1 MSGHSKWHNIQAK
14 KGKADAQRGAVFT
27 KIGREI
33 AIAVREGGANPE
45 SNGKLRDIIAK
56 AKANNMPNDNIQR
69 SIKKA
74 SGELSNV
81 VYEEI
86 TYEGYAPGGVA
97 VIVDCISDN
106 RNRTASDVRHCFAK
120 YGGNLG
126 TTGSVGFMFD
136 ERGVLVVER
145 EPGTDEDEMMMTA
158 LDAGAE
164 DVKVDDDVFEI
175 LTAPNDF
182 STVRE
187 NLEKQGITFLSAEV
201 AKIPQNTVA
210 VTDPD
215 TVLKIQKMLDLL
227 EENDDVQNV
236 FHNADLPDDDSRRVI
251 VLQCFSP
258 VPGTEPI
265 SGQPGIGLFFPV
277 NKRRKRA

>member
-97 VIVDCISDN
+97 VIVDTISDN

-120 YGGNLG
+120 YGGNMG

-136 ERGVLVVER
+136 TRGVLVVER
-145 EPGTDEDEMMMTA
+145 TPGMDEDELMMMA

-164 DVKVDDDVFEI
+164 DVRPDEDVVEI
-175 LTAPNDF
+175 LTDPNEF
-182 STVRE
+182 GKVRE
-187 NLEKQGITFLSAEV
+187 ALEQQGLTFLSAEV
-201 AKIPQNTVA
+201 QKIPQNTVA
-210 VTDPD
+210 VTDPE
-215 TVLKIQKMLDLL
+215 TIEKIQKMLDLL

-236 FHNADLPDDDSRRVI
+236 YHNADLPDEEDD
-251 VLQCFSP
+251 
-258 VPGTEPI
+258 ED
-265 SGQPGIGLFFPV
+265 
-277 NKRRKRA
+277 

>member
-97 VIVDCISDN
+97 VIVDTISDN

-136 ERGVLVVER
+136 ERGVLVIER
-145 EPGTDEDEMMMTA
+145 EPGSDEDEMMMIA

-164 DVKVDDDVFEI
+164 DVKVDEDVFEI

-187 NLEKQGITFLSAEV
+187 NLEKQGYSFLSAEV
-201 AKIPQNTVA
+201 QKIPQNTVA

-236 FHNADLPDDDSRRVI
+236 FHNADLPDEDEEED
-251 VLQCFSP
+251 
-258 VPGTEPI
+258 
-265 SGQPGIGLFFPV
+265 
-277 NKRRKRA
+277 

>member
-136 ERGVLVVER
+136 ERGVLVIEKA
-145 EPGTDEDEMMMTA
+145 PGSDEDEMMMAA

-164 DVKVDDDVFEI
+164 DVNVEEDVYEI

-182 STVRE
+182 SAVRE
-187 NLEKQGITFLSAEV
+187 KLEQQGFTFLSAEV
-201 AKIPQNTVA
+201 QKIPQNTVA

-215 TVLKIQKMLDLL
+215 TILKIQKMLDLL

-236 FHNADLPDDDSRRVI
+236 VHNADLPEED
-251 VLQCFSP
+251 
-258 VPGTEPI
+258 EEE
-265 SGQPGIGLFFPV
+265 
-277 NKRRKRA
+277 

>member
-45 SNGKLRDIIAK
+45 SNGKLRDVIAK

-81 VYEEI
+81 IYEEI

-97 VIVDCISDN
+97 VIVDTISDN
-106 RNRTASDVRHCFAK
+106 RNRTASDIRHCFAK

-136 ERGVLVVER
+136 TRGVLVVER
-145 EPGTDEDEMMMTA
+145 QPGMDEDEMTMIA

-164 DVKVDDDVFEI
+164 DLKADDDVFEI
-175 LTAPNDF
+175 WTDPNEF
-182 STVRE
+182 SAVRE
-187 NLEKQGITFLSAEV
+187 ALEKQGLTFISADV
-201 AKIPQNTVA
+201 QKIPQNTVA
-210 VTDPD
+210 IADPD
-215 TVLKIQKMLDLL
+215 TLDKIQKMLDLL
-227 EENDDVQNV
+227 EESDDVQNV
-236 FHNADLPDDDSRRVI
+236 YHNAELPEEEDDED
-251 VLQCFSP
+251 
-258 VPGTEPI
+258 
-265 SGQPGIGLFFPV
+265 
-277 NKRRKRA
+277 

>member
-1 MSGHSKWHNIQAK
+1 MSGHSMWHNIQAK

-136 ERGVLVVER
+136 ERGVLVVEKT
-145 EPGTDEDEMMMTA
+145 PGSDEDEMMMTA

-164 DVKVDDDVFEI
+164 DVNVEEDVYEI

-182 STVRE
+182 SAVRE
-187 NLEKQGITFLSAEV
+187 KLEQQGLTFLSAEV
-201 AKIPQNTVA
+201 QKIPQNTVA

-215 TVLKIQKMLDLL
+215 TILKIQKMLDLL

-236 FHNADLPDDDSRRVI
+236 FHNADLPEED
-251 VLQCFSP
+251 
-258 VPGTEPI
+258 EEE
-265 SGQPGIGLFFPV
+265 
-277 NKRRKRA
+277 

>member
-97 VIVDCISDN
+97 VIVDTISDN

-145 EPGTDEDEMMMTA
+145 EPGSDEDEMMMIA

-164 DVKVDDDVFEI
+164 DVKVEEDVFEI

-187 NLEKQGITFLSAEV
+187 NLEKQGYTFLSAEV
-201 AKIPQNTVA
+201 QKIPQNTVA

-215 TVLKIQKMLDLL
+215 TIQKIQKMLDLL

-236 FHNADLPDDDSRRVI
+236 FHNADLPDEEEEDD
-251 VLQCFSP
+251 
-258 VPGTEPI
+258 
-265 SGQPGIGLFFPV
+265 
-277 NKRRKRA
+277 

>member
-14 KGKADAQRGAVFT
+14 KGKADAARGAIFT

-33 AIAVREGGANPE
+33 AIAVRAGGPNPD
-45 SNGKLRDIIAK
+45 NNNKLRDIIAK
-56 AKANNMPNDNIQR
+56 AKANNMPNDNIKR
-69 SIKKA
+69 SIQKA

-97 VIVDCISDN
+97 VIVTTITDN

-120 YGGNLG
+120 NGGNMG
-126 TTGSVGFMFD
+126 TTGSVSFMFD
-136 ERGVLVVER
+136 EKGLIVIER
-145 EPGTDEDEMMMTA
+145 TPGIDEEELMMMA

-164 DVKVDDDVFEI
+164 DMKSEEDVFEI
-175 LTAPNDF
+175 YTAPADV
-182 STVRE
+182 SAVRE
-187 NLEKQGITFLSAEV
+187 ALEAQGLTFLSAEIDM
-201 AKIPQNTVA
+201 IPQNTVA

-215 TVLKIQKMLDLL
+215 TLKAIQKMLEML

-236 FHNADLPDDDSRRVI
+236 YHNADLPEGEED
-251 VLQCFSP
+251 
-258 VPGTEPI
+258 E
-265 SGQPGIGLFFPV
+265 
-277 NKRRKRA
+277 

>member
-81 VYEEI
+81 IYEEI

-97 VIVDCISDN
+97 VIVDTISDN

-145 EPGTDEDEMMMTA
+145 EPGSDEDEMMMTA

-164 DVKVDDDVFEI
+164 DVKVEEEVYEI
-175 LTAPNDF
+175 FTAPNDF

-187 NLEKQGITFLSAEV
+187 NLEKQGFTFLSAEV
-201 AKIPQNTVA
+201 QKIPQNTVA

-236 FHNADLPDDDSRRVI
+236 FHNADLPDDD
-251 VLQCFSP
+251 
-258 VPGTEPI
+258 EDED
-265 SGQPGIGLFFPV
+265 
-277 NKRRKRA
+277 

>member
-14 KGKADAQRGAVFT
+14 KGKADAQRGAIFT

-33 AIAVREGGANPE
+33 VIAVREGGANPE
-45 SNGKLRDIIAK
+45 SNGKLRDVIAK

-97 VIVDCISDN
+97 IIVDTISDN
-106 RNRTASDVRHCFAK
+106 RNRTASDIRHCFAK
-120 YGGNLG
+120 YGGNMG

-136 ERGVLVVER
+136 TRGVLVVER
-145 EPGTDEDEMMMTA
+145 TPGMDEDELMMMA

-164 DVKVDDDVFEI
+164 DVRPDEDVVEI
-175 LTAPNDF
+175 LTDPNEF
-182 STVRE
+182 SKVRE
-187 NLEKQGITFLSAEV
+187 ALEQQGLTFLSAEIQ
-201 AKIPQNTVA
+201 KLPQNTVE
-210 VTDPD
+210 VTDPE
-215 TVLKIQKMLDLL
+215 TIEKIQKMLDLL
-227 EENDDVQNV
+227 EESDDVQNV
-236 FHNADLPDDDSRRVI
+236 YHNADLPEEEDED
-251 VLQCFSP
+251 
-258 VPGTEPI
+258 
-265 SGQPGIGLFFPV
+265 
-277 NKRRKRA
+277 